1 MTEAEEYRRA
11 VKRLDELEAE
21 YWPKRYKLRALTR
34 GSDNSYFLTA
44 LNQLSDELM
53 RQRAKVKVY
62 RDKGYI

>member
-21 YWPKRYKLRALTR
+21 YWPKRCKLRELTR
-34 GSDNSYFLTA
+34 GSNNSYFLTA

-62 RDKGYI
+62 RDKGHS